1 MLPMKLLTSSC
12 VGQDFWQG
20 ASAHL
25 RQRPASLKAAL
36 SLSEVC
42 LMSSKFLKRVEHDL
56 KVKSGFTYTFYRF
69 LPSIQVG
76 PSGCFLPLVVAK
88 TRYVNRHNIML

>member
-25 RQRPASLKAAL
+25 RQRPASLRAAL

-42 LMSSKFLKRVEHDL
+42 FMSSKFLKRVEHEL
-56 KVKSGFTYTFYRF
+56 KKKVSPFQDYKTHYGQILAGQFRGDKSNDDMF
-69 LPSIQVG
+69 LFILS
-76 PSGCFLPLVVAK
+76 L
-88 TRYVNRHNIML
+88 TRSY